1 MYTDGWLYHNILYK
15 GLEHLL
21 ILYPRGLWNQSL
33 STTIITRH
41 RTSQEL
47 KVIKI
52 THAKS
57 MIVVPYGIMLLKLL
71 RNLLMSFATNVSM
84 LSVSVSSIASQFT
97 TSLTLTF
104 QAANPVYFLK
114 PYSAEELLLL
124 LLLSRFSRVR
134 LCATHRRQPTR
145 RPSP

>member
-1 MYTDGWLYHNILYK
+1 
-15 GLEHLL
+15 
-21 ILYPRGLWNQSL
+21 
-33 STTIITRH
+33 
-41 RTSQEL
+41 
-47 KVIKI
+47 
-52 THAKS
+52 
-57 MIVVPYGIMLLKLL
+57 
-71 RNLLMSFATNVSM
+71 MSFATNVSM

-124 LLLSRFSRVR
+124 SRFSRVR

-145 RPSP
+145 RPCP